1 MNDSKLSSL
10 IFKALLFKN
19 RNSFESVHLLS
30 TPSSS
35 TVVAAPDFGNVT
47 AWAGLPEKKVSR
59 REDFRFYAIV
69 TTFGASGLFMGPYCV
84 GCEGGSVGV

>member
-35 TVVAAPDFGNVT
+35 TVFGNVT
-47 AWAGLPEKKVSR
+47 AWAGLPEKNVSR
-59 REDFRFYAIV
+59 RKDFRFYAIV